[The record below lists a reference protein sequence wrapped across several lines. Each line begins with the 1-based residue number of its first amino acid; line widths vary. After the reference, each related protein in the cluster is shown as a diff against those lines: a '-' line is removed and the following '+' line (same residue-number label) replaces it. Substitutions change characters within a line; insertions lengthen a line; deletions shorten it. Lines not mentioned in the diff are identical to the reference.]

1 MTWYTLLPPGLTAF
15 EAWLARV
22 FLILGTIIIA
32 PWAFMILYDLLLYI
46 WRAST
51 YEIPIIGG
59 RARGRQR
66 PQAPSFSER
75 PDGRRRTFSL
85 TGPLHDGD
93 GDDRQGQ
100 RGINDGDYRDG
111 RVEDSNPASNDDSDE
126 SGGESDAF
134 ADVGKYAMDV
144 RVDGVRER
152 KVYAEPD
159 GIGSDAGG

>member
-1 MTWYTLLPPGLTAF
+1 MTWYSLLPPGLTAF
-15 EAWLARV
+15 EAWLVRV
-22 FLILGTIIIA
+22 FIILGTIIIA

-85 TGPLHDGD
+85 TRSLYEG
-93 GDDRQGQ
+93 QGR
-100 RGINDGDYRDG
+100 RGNNDGDYRAGIDNSSSSDG
-111 RVEDSNPASNDDSDE
+111 
-126 SGGESDAF
+126 GGNESDAF
-134 ADVGKYAMDV
+134 ADFGKYDGDGDA
-144 RVDGVRER
+144 DGVRYR

-159 GIGSDAGG
+159 VIEVDAGS

>member
-1 MTWYTLLPPGLTAF
+1 MTWYSLLPPGLTAF
-15 EAWLARV
+15 EAWLVRV

-66 PQAPSFSER
+66 PQVPSFSER

-85 TGPLHDGD
+85 TRSLYD
-93 GDDRQGQ
+93 GDD
-100 RGINDGDYRDG
+100 DGG
-111 RVEDSNPASNDDSDE
+111 VEDNSSSSNDDSDG

-134 ADVGKYAMDV
+134 ADFGKYEMDGD
-144 RVDGVRER
+144 VDGVRYR

-159 GIGSDAGG
+159 GMGGGAGG

>member
-1 MTWYTLLPPGLTAF
+1 MTWYSLLPPGLTAF
-15 EAWLARV
+15 EAWLVRV

-66 PQAPSFSER
+66 PQAPSLSER

-85 TGPLHDGD
+85 TTSLYD
-93 GDDRQGQ
+93 GDD
-100 RGINDGDYRDG
+100 DGG
-111 RVEDSNPASNDDSDE
+111 VEDNSSSSNDNSDGSE
-126 SGGESDAF
+126 GESDAF
-134 ADVGKYAMDV
+134 ADGRKYGMD
-144 RVDGVRER
+144 RDADGVSYR

-159 GIGSDAGG
+159 VIGGDVGG